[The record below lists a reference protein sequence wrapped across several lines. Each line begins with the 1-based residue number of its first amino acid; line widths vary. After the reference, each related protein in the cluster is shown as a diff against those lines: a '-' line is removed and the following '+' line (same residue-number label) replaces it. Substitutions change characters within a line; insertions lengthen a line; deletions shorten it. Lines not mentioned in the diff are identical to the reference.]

1 MKTSRRIEQQRTRGE
16 GGFALLLTV
25 MVLLL
30 LVSLGFASMN
40 VVETDQ
46 QVAGYQNR
54 KKLAL
59 HAAEAG
65 VAKAM
70 ETLRTTG
77 TPSVPTTQLGDSTLY
92 PHGRPT
98 FRLDTSVADPI
109 EVIGTANLGGM
120 NLAVGQNGSAQFQV
134 QFWRVHVEGQAPG
147 GTVSR
152 LEVVTGS
159 LLTN

>member
-1 MKTSRRIEQQRTRGE
+1 MTSATHSRRRREE
-16 GGFALLLTV
+16 GGFALLVTV
-25 MVLLL
+25 LVLLL
-30 LVSLGFASMN
+30 LLSLGFASLN

-65 VAKAM
+65 VAKAL

-77 TPSVPTTQLGDSTLY
+77 TPTVTITQLGDTTIY
-92 PHGRPT
+92 PHGRPSY
-98 FRLDTSVADPI
+98 RLDPSVADPV
-109 EVIGTANLGGM
+109 EVIGAAGLGGM
-120 NLAVGQNGSAQFQV
+120 NLALGQNGASQFQV
-134 QFWRVHVEGQAPG
+134 QYWRIHVEGRAPG
-147 GTVSR
+147 DTFSR

-159 LLTN
+159 LLSN